1 MISTERYVYEKNYS
15 LICVSVY
22 SIVTLV
28 QTLHLLTKTSIGNNK
43 NKQNKNSPF
52 QDQLKRE
59 ECYTIDCY

>member
-43 NKQNKNSPF
+43 NKQKNSPF

>member
-1 MISTERYVYEKNYS
+1 MISTKRYVYEKNYS

-22 SIVTLV
+22 FIATLV

-43 NKQNKNSPF
+43 NKQKNSPF